1 MAHDILIV
9 DDERDICT
17 LIAGILEDEGHTARR
32 AHNSTEAIEA
42 VRQRRPALVIL
53 DVWLQGSE
61 LDGLQ
66 ILEVIRR
73 EDPPIPVVMIS
84 GHGTIDTA
92 VSAIKSG
99 AYDFV
104 EKPFK
109 ADRLLLVVDRAIE
122 ADKLK
127 RENVALR
134 RRAGGEVTFVGSSS
148 GAASVRAQIEKV
160 APTGSRVLVTGASG
174 SGKETVARLI
184 HQGSKRADGPFVVVN
199 CSTLP
204 AERLEIELF
213 GTDGDTDAEAL
224 RVSGAFEMAHGGT
237 LVLKEVADLPLALQG
252 RLARVLHEQSYAR
265 DGGKTKVEIDV
276 RVLAT
281 TARDLQEEIAAGR
294 FREDLFHRLNVVGLR
309 VPPLSER
316 REDIPE
322 LAQHFLARFGA
333 EEGKR
338 VGGFTDEAMRMLM
351 AYDWPGNVRQLENAI
366 FRAVVLADGAELSVA
381 EFPQIATQVEGFT
394 AEIPPAPAGLQKP
407 PAYTGPALLGAEDTI
422 PQTVEVRPSGGPS
435 ALGIPAVTES
445 GEIRALEDIEAD
457 MIRLAL
463 GRYRGHMTE
472 VAKRLK
478 IGRSTLYRKMQEYGL
493 EPRVN

>member
-32 AHNSTEAIEA
+32 AHNSTEAIDA

-66 ILEVIRR
+66 LLEVIRR

-92 VSAIKSG
+92 VSAIKTG
-99 AYDFV
+99 AYDFI

-127 RENVALR
+127 RENATLR
-134 RRAGGEVTFVGSSS
+134 RRAGGEVTFVGSSTS
-148 GAASVRAQIEKV
+148 AASVRTQIERA
-160 APTGSRVLVTGASG
+160 APTGSRVLIVGASG
-174 SGKETVARLI
+174 AGKETMARLI
-184 HQGSKRADGPFVVVN
+184 HQSSKRADGPFVVVN

-204 AERLEIELF
+204 TERLDIELF
-213 GTDGDTDAEAL
+213 GTDGETEGDTL

-237 LVLKEVADLPLALQG
+237 LLLKEVADLPLALQS
-252 RLARVLHEQSYAR
+252 RLARVLQEQSFMR
-265 DGGKTKVEIDV
+265 DGGKTRVEVDV
-276 RVLAT
+276 RVLAST
-281 TARDLQEEIAAGR
+281 SRTLQEEIASGL
-294 FREDLFHRLNVVGLR
+294 FREELYHRLNVVSLR

-322 LAQHFLARFGA
+322 LSADLLRRVADATGLPSRTIGEDTLAALQGH
-333 EEGKR
+333 
-338 VGGFTDEAMRMLM
+338 
-351 AYDWPGNVRQLENAI
+351 DWPGNVRQLRNVIERLLI
-366 FRAVVLADGAELSVA
+366 LAPVG
-381 EFPQIATQVEGFT
+381 
-394 AEIPPAPAGLQKP
+394 
-407 PAYTGPALLGAEDTI
+407 
-422 PQTVEVRPSGGPS
+422 GGPIRADVLPNDVSEDSPSVLRWEKGGEIMQLPLRDAREVFEREYLLAQVTRFGGNISRTATFVGMERS
-435 ALGIPAVTES
+435 ALHRKLKS
-445 GEIRALEDIEAD
+445 
-457 MIRLAL
+457 L
-463 GRYRGHMTE
+463 GLHGTAPDERNDSETT
-472 VAKRLK
+472 
-478 IGRSTLYRKMQEYGL
+478 I
-493 EPRVN
+493 

>member
-1 MAHDILIV
+1 MGHDILIV

-32 AHNSTEAIEA
+32 AHNSTEAIDA

-73 EDPPIPVVMIS
+73 EDPPVPVVMIS

-92 VSAIKSG
+92 VSAIKTG
-99 AYDFV
+99 AYDFI

-122 ADKLK
+122 ADRLR

-134 RRAGGEVTFVGSSS
+134 RRAGGEVTFVGSS
-148 GAASVRAQIEKV
+148 GTAANVRGQIERV
-160 APTGSRVLVTGASG
+160 APTGSRVLITGPSG
-174 SGKETVARLI
+174 AGKETVARLI

-199 CSTLP
+199 CSALP

-213 GTDGDTDAEAL
+213 GTDGESGPDVL

-237 LVLKEVADLPLALQG
+237 LLLKEVADLPVPLQS
-252 RLARVLHEQSYAR
+252 RLARVLQEQSFTR
-265 DGGKTKVEIDV
+265 DGGTTKVEVDV
-276 RVLAT
+276 RVLAS
-281 TARDLQEEIAAGR
+281 TARALQDEIASGG
-294 FREDLFHRLNVVGLR
+294 FREELFHRLNVVALR

-322 LAQHFLARFGA
+322 VASDLLQRVAAATDLPARPIGEDTLAALQGH
-333 EEGKR
+333 
-338 VGGFTDEAMRMLM
+338 
-351 AYDWPGNVRQLENAI
+351 DWPGNVRQLRNVIERLLI
-366 FRAVVLADGAELSVA
+366 L
-381 EFPQIATQVEGFT
+381 
-394 AEIPPAPAGLQKP
+394 APAG
-407 PAYTGPALLGAEDTI
+407 
-422 PQTVEVRPSGGPS
+422 GGPIRADALPNDVSEDAPSVLRWEKGGEIMQLPLRDAREVFEREYLLAQVTRFGGNISRTATFVGMERS
-435 ALGIPAVTES
+435 ALHRKLKSLGLHGGAAENGGEATTET
-445 GEIRALEDIEAD
+445 
-457 MIRLAL
+457 
-463 GRYRGHMTE
+463 RG
-472 VAKRLK
+472 A
-478 IGRSTLYRKMQEYGL
+478 
-493 EPRVN
+493 